1 MSENTQVKRSFEE
14 KLDILQRNLKK
25 RIKHVPEMQTVLK
38 KELSLFENQRQELIS
53 RITKYKDDEFVS
65 KILQNNL
72 DYIDTQYE
80 KEIAERKT
88 ELDRLQRHMPILH
101 VLVKEI
107 DEMKKYPVTYIAVEW
122 ILDLFLERT
131 LDDWVAIEEAEKEES
146 KETSSSVN

>member
-131 LDDWVAIEEAEKEES
+131 LDDWVAIEDAEKEES